1 MKLPRTI
8 RLDASD
14 ALIYTPPAEPGEW
27 AIPGGFAF
35 ADDTEQTLTAK
46 RRQAF
51 RGGFLG
57 LASFGWSTLV
67 EVAEATP
74 ADHAAALAAL
84 ATHLAQ
90 DHGAP
95 SRAEAEA
102 AAAEELAFAT
112 SLCDHPAGTI
122 LALTRTMEADGL
134 RESFRTLHLRARE
147 HRDFGALPVFNIVTV
162 EGDDAPERPDLTR
175 LGDRR

>member
-14 ALIYTPPAEPGEW
+14 ALIYAPAAEPGEW
-27 AIPGGFAF
+27 AVTGGFAF
-35 ADDTEQTLTAK
+35 ADDTEDSLSGK

-51 RGGFLG
+51 RAGFLG
-57 LASFGWSTLV
+57 LGSFGWSTLV

-74 ADHAAALAAL
+74 AEHDAAIAALAE
-84 ATHLAQ
+84 HLI
-90 DHGAP
+90 DEYGAP
-95 SRAEAEA
+95 SHGEAEA
-102 AAAEELAFAT
+102 AASEELAFAA

-122 LALTRTMEADGL
+122 LALARTLEDGAL
-134 RESFRTLHLRARE
+134 RERFRTLHLRARE

-162 EGDDAPERPDLTR
+162 EGEDAPDLPDLTR